1 MRPGWQ
7 NKPIPQP
14 DFLSDYPVSKRKN
27 TDWLQAPCPCGRMS
41 PKQQPL
47 MGGECCGR
55 YIENFMDLPAPDA
68 ESLMRSRYTA
78 FVQGRTAYLLATWQR
93 DKRPDMLE
101 PEQGVQWLGLE
112 VKDHQLIDAEHAE
125 VEFVAR
131 WRVNGRAERMHVR
144 RRLVRLEDGEM
155 SRWIYVDGEQL

>member
-1 MRPGWQ
+1 
-7 NKPIPQP
+7 
-14 DFLSDYPVSKRKN
+14 
-27 TDWLQAPCPCGRMS
+27 
-41 PKQQPL
+41 
-47 MGGECCGR
+47 
-55 YIENFMDLPAPDA
+55 MDLPAPDA

-78 FVQGRTAYLLATWQR
+78 FVLGLNAYLLATWQP

-112 VKDHQLIDAEHAE
+112 VKDHQLIDPGHAE

-131 WRVNGRAERMHVR
+131 WRVNGRAERMHER
-144 RRLVRLEDGEM
+144 SRFVRLEDGEM